1 MESHAEQGVY
11 GIGQLSKESGC
22 KVTTIRWYEK
32 EGLLDEPL
40 RSAGNQRRYSAAHLA
55 RLLFL
60 RRAKDLG
67 FGLTD
72 VRQLIH
78 LEHCRQH
85 DPHEADAIANAHL
98 VAVRD
103 RIAQLRAMEVEL
115 AAILA
120 GCEHRLGEPCR
131 VIATLATPKA
141 K

>member
-1 MESHAEQGVY
+1 MTNPEEQGVY

-32 EGLLDEPL
+32 EGLLDEPV
-40 RSAGNQRRYSAAHLA
+40 RSAGNQRRYSASHLA

-85 DPHEADAIANAHL
+85 DPHEADAIAGAHL

-103 RIAQLRAMEVEL
+103 RISQLQAMEVEL

-120 GCEHRLGEPCR
+120 GCEHRAGEPCR
-131 VIATLATPKA
+131 VLATLATPQS
-141 K
+141 